1 MASKIARVILI
12 EFEGFVRCD
21 VKLPDLGLSLEDRI
35 MLVEKV
41 NTVFHVAVTVTF
53 KQPLDDAVN
62 TNTKGTS
69 GVIDLCKELKQII
82 SFIYVSTSYNNG
94 YLSEI
99 EEKVYTTS
107 WELCTVINI
116 CDKQDKNSI
125 ALLEESILKTH
136 PNTYSFSKNLAD
148 QIVFNHC
155 KSFPSAVV
163 RPSIIGA
170 SLKKP
175 CPDWVDN
182 VYGPTGVG
190 LQIGKGNA
198 KVLRAKRDTRLN
210 LVSVDYVIDTILC
223 GIISAQEDKAFAGE
237 QDHASQH
244 QFYCTF
250 IITISG
256 SKVRNMERTLN
267 INLGNLSEDSLHQQS
282 AIATTA
288 IDGSRKSEN
297 AGSAAV
303 GD

>member
-1 MASKIARVILI
+1 MASKIARVLI

-21 VKLPDLGLSLEDRI
+21 VNLPDSGLSLEDRI

-69 GVIDLCKELKQII
+69 RIINLSKELKQII

-94 YLSEI
+94 YLSKI
-99 EEKVYTTS
+99 EEKVYITS
-107 WELCTVINI
+107 WEPSTVIDNI
-116 CDKQDKNSI
+116 CDKQDTNSI

-136 PNTYSFSKNLAD
+136 PNTYSFSKNLAE

-175 CPDWVDN
+175 SW
-182 VYGPTGVG
+182 
-190 LQIGKGNA
+190 
-198 KVLRAKRDTRLN
+198 
-210 LVSVDYVIDTILC
+210 
-223 GIISAQEDKAFAGE
+223 
-237 QDHASQH
+237 
-244 QFYCTF
+244 
-250 IITISG
+250 
-256 SKVRNMERTLN
+256 
-267 INLGNLSEDSLHQQS
+267 LG
-282 AIATTA
+282 
-288 IDGSRKSEN
+288 G
-297 AGSAAV
+297 
-303 GD
+303 